1 MELTKRPFYYATPG
15 WLLTIGGHSMHLLR
29 EDLRELSRLVNA
41 ALEEE
46 SPPSIAEQ
54 LMQGDAPVK
63 ERFPLASRLK
73 SMAVG
78 DTLALTVADA
88 YQVESIRATCYKMK
102 QKSGLVFRT
111 TSDLQ
116 AGRMVICRVE

>member
-73 SMAVG
+73 SMA
-78 DTLALTVADA
+78 DA